1 VSTKHAE
8 IFAALAAPFHP
19 SDVKQRDGQG
29 RNKLSYITAR
39 TVMNRLDEV
48 LGPEGWHF
56 ELQPWGDS
64 LIGTLILFL
73 PDGTVVRKSDA
84 GGRAGMKTAD
94 DDTKSAASD
103 CLKRCAVLVGIG
115 RSLYGDG
122 QVSFGAGNGQQQPQ
136 PAMRPAD
143 TRSATERLIDWCAKE
158 GHSGRLQAIA
168 RSVYNCQAPELN
180 AVQAKAIYKLIKDSG
195 AVGSVPQ
202 PGPRFPIE
210 QRIEEDTRHSQDM
223 AAARASR
230 QPDPVDQVV
239 ENIKGAQE
247 PGKNANGNPVK
258 FGWPHSGV
266 SLFAWMKNIS
276 KAFGKDV
283 IGIVKDRFPEQMA
296 TDGTFRSWPPA
307 IVEEAAVDIAKFVS
321 GWPGY
326 SGEFDKRLPVSLHD
340 LRDKLWTAAG
350 ELADALGQQ
359 PTTEA
364 IENLIQQTSQ
374 SLAGRFGG
382 EVIDVLEACE
392 NKEMLEAILE
402 VVESDVKDS
411 KALTAE

>member
-1 VSTKHAE
+1 
-8 IFAALAAPFHP
+8 
-19 SDVKQRDGQG
+19 
-29 RNKLSYITAR
+29 
-39 TVMNRLDEV
+39 
-48 LGPEGWHF
+48 
-56 ELQPWGDS
+56 
-64 LIGTLILFL
+64 
-73 PDGTVVRKSDA
+73 
-84 GGRAGMKTAD
+84 
-94 DDTKSAASD
+94 
-103 CLKRCAVLVGIG
+103 
-115 RSLYGDG
+115 
-122 QVSFGAGNGQQQPQ
+122 
-136 PAMRPAD
+136 
-143 TRSATERLIDWCAKE
+143 
-158 GHSGRLQAIA
+158 
-168 RSVYNCQAPELN
+168 
-180 AVQAKAIYKLIKDSG
+180 
-195 AVGSVPQ
+195 
-202 PGPRFPIE
+202 
-210 QRIEEDTRHSQDM
+210 M